1 MTRGKKE
8 LIEEGFEFTESKR
21 GPEPT
26 GDAKDKATK
35 KRKQVNRKRRSSR
48 I

>member
-35 KRKQVNRKRRSSR
+35 KRKQVIGKE
-48 I
+48 